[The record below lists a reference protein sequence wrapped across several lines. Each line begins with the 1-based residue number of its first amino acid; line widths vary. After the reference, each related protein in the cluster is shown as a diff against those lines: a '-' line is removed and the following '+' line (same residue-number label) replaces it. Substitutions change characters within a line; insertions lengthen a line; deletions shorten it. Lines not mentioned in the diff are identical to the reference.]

1 MPCQG
6 LSLSAPGWAG
16 GLCEAVLLLGF
27 LFAEPC
33 SPHMGAGDRLPCPPG
48 TPGTQTTATPRSLV
62 RVGASR
68 PFWGRRWGGGRC
80 HLRELLRQRTH
91 MSFLP

>member
-1 MPCQG
+1 MPC
-6 LSLSAPGWAG
+6 LSGTQPLGPRLDRWTLRGCA
-16 GLCEAVLLLGF
+16 LLLGF
-27 LFAEPC
+27 LFAAPC

-68 PFWGRRWGGGRC
+68 PFWGRRWGGGAVTC
-80 HLRELLRQRTH
+80 L
-91 MSFLP
+91 SC